1 MKKNKLPYR
10 DSGFKVP
17 SGYFESF
24 EDRLMRTV
32 SGKPVDDKPL
42 ESKHGF
48 AVPNGYFESLDDKI
62 LQKLEQGEQDKK
74 VRPLYKSKKI
84 YYITTIAAVFL
95 AIITTVLF
103 NPSLPDYSIENVEIA
118 ALEAYIDEGY
128 IDLNFNEISAYITD
142 EGHYNEEFS
151 TIDLN
156 DEDLLNYLN
165 ENLEDPNVLYE

>member
-17 SGYFESF
+17 SGYFEEF
-24 EDRLMRTV
+24 EERLMHTV
-32 SGKPVDDKPL
+32 SGNHVGDKPL

-48 AVPNGYFESLDDKI
+48 AVPNGYFESLEDKI
-62 LQKLEQGEQDKK
+62 LGRLEQEKQDHK
-74 VRPLYKSKKI
+74 VRPLYRSKKV
-84 YYITTIAAVFL
+84 YYITTLAAVFL

-142 EGHYNEEFS
+142 EGHYNDNFS
-151 TIDLN
+151 TIDLD
-156 DEDLLNYLN
+156 DEDVLNYLN
-165 ENLEDPNVLYE
+165 ENLEDTSLLYD